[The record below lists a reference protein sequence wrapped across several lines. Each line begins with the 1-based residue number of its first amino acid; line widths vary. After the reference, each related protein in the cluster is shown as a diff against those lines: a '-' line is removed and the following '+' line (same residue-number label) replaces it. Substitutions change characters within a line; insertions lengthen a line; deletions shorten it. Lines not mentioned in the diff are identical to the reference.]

1 MVTLT
6 AINDENDQKFFDEQ
20 VAAAAAAEQADQDFS
35 DVASDEEDDVEEDDD
50 DDFDIDETIY
60 ERVVALKDIVPPQ
73 HRVLAGKA
81 VDSLYNWAVSGCTFG
96 GKAVYIITT
105 SSLLLGVPLALSIM
119 SEQQLNEMEA
129 EMKLSQ
135 GSNDVLAPGAVGGFA
150 PAPSAVA

>member
-6 AINDENDQKFFDEQ
+6 AINDENDQKLFDEQ
-20 VAAAAAAEQADQDFS
+20 VAAAAAAEAAEQEYS
-35 DVASDEEDDVEEDDD
+35 DVGSDDEDVEEDED

-73 HRVLAGKA
+73 HRVFAAKAASSIYDWASAGF
-81 VDSLYNWAVSGCTFG
+81 LFG
-96 GKAVYIITT
+96 GKAIYIAT
-105 SSLLLGVPLALSIM
+105 SSALLLGVPLALSIM

-135 GSNDVLAPGAVGGFA
+135 GSNDIVAPGAASALA
-150 PAPSAVA
+150 PPATA